1 MGEKNESLHLHWKK
15 KFRPIRILMNDLTFR
30 THLVDDSS
38 CVVDIITEITG
49 RFGTECAF
57 DNNEVDTCRYEFLDA
72 SKTLRDQG
80 FPADLKAGLVK
91 QQNNVIE
98 LFAVIPYWEDKIVF
112 NDSGKWKKSNAV
124 LKKNILTITTT
135 ESNDAFLAS
144 KFKTI
149 EMGGCNDKKSKKFK
163 DLVCTITLKD
173 NSTIILASS
182 SKQKLKQLMKEI

>member
-80 FPADLKAGLVK
+80 FPADLKAGHVK

-112 NDSGKWKKSNAV
+112 NDSGKWKK
-124 LKKNILTITTT
+124 
-135 ESNDAFLAS
+135 SNDAFLAS